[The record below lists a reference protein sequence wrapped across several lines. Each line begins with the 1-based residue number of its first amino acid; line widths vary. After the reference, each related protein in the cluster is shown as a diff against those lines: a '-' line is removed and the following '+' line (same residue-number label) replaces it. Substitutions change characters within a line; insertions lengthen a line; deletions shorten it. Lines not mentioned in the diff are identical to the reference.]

1 MKESFRKV
9 TGQAEASDT
18 GGAAAATGATAGT
31 GPATG
36 RQESFG
42 FSLPVAQTQYGP
54 KHLTQVHTWTPCE
67 QVREVPSQFY
77 CLDME
82 ENAVD
87 ETVRW
92 VRDVRQIRPFE
103 RRRLPVVYVIGPGR
117 PLSSR
122 ELHAVNEELTSVGA
136 YFFERPDFNA
146 SFRAT
151 MRMLRDELAR
161 QYGSSETNNAVVVQE
176 RDPDSLITR

>member
-1 MKESFRKV
+1 MKELFRKV
-9 TGQAEASDT
+9 TGQAEASET
-18 GGAAAATGATAGT
+18 GSAAAATGATAGT

-36 RQESFG
+36 RQERLG
-42 FSLPVAQTQYGP
+42 FSLPVAQTQYGL

-67 QVREVPSQFY
+67 EVRELPSQFY

-82 ENAVD
+82 ENAID

-92 VRDVRQIRPFE
+92 VQNVRQIRPFE

-122 ELHAVNEELTSVGA
+122 ELHAVNEELTPAGA
-136 YFFERPDFNA
+136 YFFERPDSNT

-161 QYGSSETNNAVVVQE
+161 QYGPAETNNAGAVQE